1 MAIQEFVNV
10 PGADASRTS
19 HEALRDAVLGSHD
32 LMAEMLDAAAAPRE
46 CGKEP
51 RRARQ
56 LADTF
61 LVTACRHLAAVD
73 DALLPVAR
81 RRLVGGRQM
90 VTAYVLHT
98 RQIERTLRSVKACLY
113 GDANASKLKCSEL
126 WQRLRRL
133 LTEHDV
139 QERAIVE
146 QLIETLSEREM
157 NDLAAK
163 FLRIERRSPTRPHPF
178 SPHAGFAGRM
188 SKRVWS
194 VVDGFFDQAEGRVIP
209 YQPRTPH
216 PSSDS
221 LLTRYALGTPRF
233 ADPRRS
239 ERRAS

>member
-1 MAIQEFVNV
+1 MAIQEIAHVTG
-10 PGADASRTS
+10 PDTGESQ
-19 HEALRDAVLGSHD
+19 EALRAAVLGSHD
-32 LMAEMLDAAAAPRE
+32 LMSEMLEAAATPRA
-46 CGKEP
+46 CGTEP

-73 DALLPVAR
+73 DALLPVVR
-81 RRLVGGRQM
+81 RRLEGGRQM

-98 RQIERTLRSVKACLY
+98 RQVERTLRSVKACLY
-113 GDANASKLKCSEL
+113 GDANASKLKCSDL

-133 LTEHDV
+133 LAEHDV

-146 QLIETLSEREM
+146 QLTETLSEREM
-157 NDLAAK
+157 NHLAAK
-163 FLRIERRSPTRPHPF
+163 FQRIEQRSPTRPHPF
-178 SPHAGFAGRM
+178 SPHAGFAGRV

-209 YQPRTPH
+209 YQAPRPH

-221 LLTRYALGTPRF
+221 LLTGYVLGTPRF

-239 ERRAS
+239 EPRAS

>member
-1 MAIQEFVNV
+1 MAIQEIVHV
-10 PGADASRTS
+10 PGSDTDRES

-32 LMAEMLDAAAAPRE
+32 VMSEMLEAAAAPRA

-81 RRLVGGRQM
+81 RRLQGGRQM

-98 RQIERTLRSVKACLY
+98 RQIERTLRSIKACLY

-146 QLIETLSEREM
+146 QLTKTLSEREM

-163 FLRIERRSPTRPHPF
+163 FQRIERRSPTRPHPF
-178 SPHAGFAGRM
+178 SPHAGFAGRV

-209 YQPRTPH
+209 YPQPTPH
-216 PSSDS
+216 RSSDS
-221 LLTRYALGTPRF
+221 LLTGYVLGSPRF

>member
-1 MAIQEFVNV
+1 MTIQEIVNV
-10 PGADASRTS
+10 PGSDTGHES
-19 HEALRDAVLGSHD
+19 HEALRHAVLGSHD
-32 LMAEMLDAAAAPRE
+32 VMSEMLEAAATPRA

-81 RRLVGGRQM
+81 RRLDGGRQM

-133 LTEHDV
+133 LDEHDI
-139 QERAIVE
+139 QERAIVD
-146 QLIETLSEREM
+146 QLIQTLSEREM
-157 NDLAAK
+157 NDLATK

-209 YQPRTPH
+209 YPQPTRH

-221 LLTRYALGTPRF
+221 LLTGYVLGTPRF
-233 ADPRRS
+233 ADPRRA